1 VSAGPTAGSGGA
13 FSTNTQ
19 SELLVDAALPGEVRG
34 ALLAGGRVFEYA
46 LERRDQPSRLGEVFL
61 GRVGR
66 RAGTMGFFADIG
78 LPRAGVLAPP
88 RKDRPLAEG
97 AAVLVQVTAD
107 GYGSKGPKLTTDIAL
122 SGPNLVLAAAS
133 GECAAR
139 KGSVG
144 ADPEILAVE
153 EAQLRGLLAAIEAQ
167 AKTASAP
174 SRLHGIDDPLARL
187 LAWFAPFKPS
197 RCVIDGA
204 EAFARA
210 RGFCRE
216 ACPELARGLEI
227 HRAVQPLFEAR
238 EIESEIE
245 QLAARRIELP
255 AGPAIVIEEMETL
268 TAIDVD
274 TGALMGRAGGEMA
287 LRANLAAAAE
297 IARQIRLRNIGG
309 LIVIDALRLRRPDQ
323 GKKVLAALRAEA
335 AQDRVP
341 THVHGFTASGLIEV
355 TRERGRPPLSAL
367 LFEDWAE
374 DRPGRRKRPA
384 TVAFEVLRA
393 ARHEGARGGAVVCR
407 VAPGVGAFLAGEGR
421 ADVAALESLL
431 GRTVR
436 IESDAALAADR
447 FRIASASSR
456 RAR

>member
-1 VSAGPTAGSGGA
+1 MSAGPSADQSGA
-13 FSTNTQ
+13 FDTDID
-19 SELLVDAALPGEVRG
+19 SELLVDAVLPGEVRG
-34 ALLAGGRVFEYA
+34 ALVAGGRVVEYA

-66 RAGTMGFFADIG
+66 RAGTMGFFVDIG

-88 RKDRPLAEG
+88 RTGRPLAEG

-107 GYGSKGPKLTTDIAL
+107 EHGAKGPKLSADVAL
-122 SGPNLVLAAAS
+122 AGPNLVLAAAS
-133 GECAAR
+133 GEFTAR
-139 KGSVG
+139 KGSRDV
-144 ADPEILAVE
+144 DPEILAAE
-153 EAQLRGLLAAIEAQ
+153 RARLTDRLAAIEEQ
-167 AKTASAP
+167 ARTASPPA
-174 SRLHGIDDPLARL
+174 RLHGIDDPLARL
-187 LAWFAPFKPS
+187 LAWFAPFKPA

-216 ACPELARGLEI
+216 ACPELARALEAQ
-227 HRAVQPLFEAR
+227 RAVRPLFEAC
-238 EIESEIE
+238 EIEPEIE
-245 QLAARRIELP
+245 ELAGRRIELP
-255 AGPAIVIEEMETL
+255 SGPAIVIEEMETL

-274 TGALMGRAGGEMA
+274 AGALVGRVGGGMA

-335 AQDRVP
+335 ALDRVP
-341 THVHGFTASGLIEV
+341 THVHGFTASGLIEI
-355 TRERGRPPLSAL
+355 TRERGRASLSTL

-374 DRPGRRKRPA
+374 DQPGRRKRPA
-384 TVAFEVLRA
+384 TVAFELLRA
-393 ARHEGARGGAVVCR
+393 ARREGAGGGALRCR
-407 VAPGVGAFLAGEGR
+407 VAPGVAAFLAGEGR
-421 ADVAALESLL
+421 ADLAAVESLL

-436 IESDAALAADR
+436 IESESDLPADHFQIAAG
-447 FRIASASSR
+447 
-456 RAR
+456 